1 MVKLRNNIKIFENE
15 SSLGSFLTKYEANC
29 ALYSKEGTK
38 FDIHK
43 EIMYQTKFMRNILQS
58 VSNSC
63 GENMEILCPCSEEE
77 LETIV
82 NFFYRW
88 LFLREELKLPTQT
101 HVQIFLRNF
110 LINHEGA
117 KFNFPLSKKNYL
129 IKSLKRKN
137 TLLSQGCIAGQSKTF

>member
-82 NFFYRW
+82 NFFYR
-88 LFLREELKLPTQT
+88 
-101 HVQIFLRNF
+101 
-110 LINHEGA
+110 
-117 KFNFPLSKKNYL
+117 
-129 IKSLKRKN
+129 
-137 TLLSQGCIAGQSKTF
+137 

>member
-58 VSNSC
+58 ANNSC

-82 NFFYRW
+82 NFFYR
-88 LFLREELKLPTQT
+88 
-101 HVQIFLRNF
+101 
-110 LINHEGA
+110 
-117 KFNFPLSKKNYL
+117 
-129 IKSLKRKN
+129 
-137 TLLSQGCIAGQSKTF
+137 